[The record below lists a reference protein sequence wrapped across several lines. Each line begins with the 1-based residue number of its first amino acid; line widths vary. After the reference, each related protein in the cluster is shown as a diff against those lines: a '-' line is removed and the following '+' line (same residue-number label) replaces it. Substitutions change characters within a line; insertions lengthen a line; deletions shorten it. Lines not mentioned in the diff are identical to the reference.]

1 MSSTKKQVIGHLLT
15 LSCGVFSSLAGTLA
29 NNTSNYK
36 VTMLSNV
43 MSFTLNISTYRT
55 CMPIIQKLVC
65 MLVKTILH
73 SARLLLSQCT
83 DIKTDIKTT
92 FFFSFLIKTIKSA
105 CSRHVGY

>member
-43 MSFTLNISTYRT
+43 MSFTLNISTY
-55 CMPIIQKLVC
+55 MHVDNSKVS
-65 MLVKTILH
+65 LH
-73 SARLLLSQCT
+73 ASENHSTLSQIATQPMC
-83 DIKTDIKTT
+83 
-92 FFFSFLIKTIKSA
+92 
-105 CSRHVGY
+105 VV